1 MIPNHAGFFFL
12 SRLNFQANM
21 SDFVHLDNH
30 SHYSLL
36 DSSCKIKD
44 LVNAAVENRMTAFAL
59 TDYGNLFGVAEF
71 FKTAR
76 NAGIQPIVGMEAYVT
91 SDRMAKDKIMYHLV
105 LIAQNNEG
113 YRNLMKLSSE
123 GWLNGFYYKPRIDKA
138 LLRKHAAGLI
148 GLSAC
153 LKGEIATKYLTRQDE
168 AAEQSALEYR
178 EIFDGR
184 FYIEIQNHDLQIEK
198 LINPKLIALSRKTG
212 IPLVAANDIKYIRR
226 EHAQAHDI
234 LMCIQSG
241 KSYGNPRRPQYPGD
255 TFYFRSAGEMISLFK
270 DTPEA
275 IENTVAIAEQCTV
288 NLEFGKVLLPDFPLP
303 AGHDS
308 MDGYLRHLS
317 EQGLARKYEVITDSM
332 RERLNYEL
340 KTISDMGF
348 PGYFLIVQDF
358 INTARKMGVSVGLG
372 RGSAAGS
379 LVSYATGITNID
391 PLKYNLLFERFL
403 NPERVSMPDIDIDF
417 ADRGRGKVIDY
428 VIEKYGKENVS
439 QIITFGSM
447 AARGILRDVGRA
459 LDIPLPEVDRIAKL
473 VPRRV
478 GVTLEAA
485 LKEVPEF
492 REIEKGS
499 DKRLKNLLEFS
510 QVLEGLVRQPGIHAA
525 GIVITPEPIADLV
538 PIYKTGKDEVTT
550 QFDKDWVEKIG
561 LLKMD
566 FLGLT
571 TLTILDDA
579 LDHIEKAHDRRVDLE
594 KIPLDDAKTFALFSE
609 GHTIGVFQ
617 FESQGMTEY
626 MKRLKPT
633 NIEDLIAMNALYR
646 PGPMEFINNFINRK
660 HGIEK
665 VDCYHANLEPILKST
680 YGVIVYQE
688 QVMQIAQVLA
698 GFSLGKA
705 DVVRRM
711 MAKKKPEDLEKIK
724 PEWIEGTVSRGYDRA
739 LAEKIFELL
748 VPFSNYAFNKS
759 HSAAYAVLAYHTAYL
774 KANYPAEFM
783 TAVLTSEMGDSD
795 RVVKIIEECGRMELK
810 ILPPDINESDAEF
823 TVRGNTIRFGLGAV
837 KNVGLSAIDSIL
849 RARQE
854 NGRFTNLF
862 ELCRLVDLR
871 LCNKKTLESLVY
883 AGAMDSLDGNRAQIF
898 ALIDGATAHGNKHK
912 EQENLDQISI
922 FGEDS
927 EEPFDYVPP
936 ALPDVPPWSQIDC
949 LQKEK
954 EILGFYVSGNPLED
968 FRSEIELFSNYRPN
982 GRTIR
987 EGTELRVAGMIT
999 ACREIITRRG
1009 SKMAFATI
1017 QTLSGSVESILFA
1030 ETYDRFKDLIK
1041 DDTLVMVRG
1050 KASQRDTS
1058 ETKIIADEIKPI
1070 DQIREQA
1077 KRIRISIDA
1086 TQLND
1091 TLLQQILDIVQS
1103 SESGQ
1108 CELELALL
1116 VPGIKV
1122 RATYSS
1128 KKFYIKPGAD
1138 LFKRLVTTVGR
1149 KNLHVDM

>member
-1 MIPNHAGFFFL
+1 
-12 SRLNFQANM
+12 
-21 SDFVHLDNH
+21 
-30 SHYSLL
+30 
-36 DSSCKIKD
+36 
-44 LVNAAVENRMTAFAL
+44 
-59 TDYGNLFGVAEF
+59 
-71 FKTAR
+71 
-76 NAGIQPIVGMEAYVT
+76 
-91 SDRMAKDKIMYHLV
+91 
-105 LIAQNNEG
+105 
-113 YRNLMKLSSE
+113 
-123 GWLNGFYYKPRIDKA
+123 
-138 LLRKHAAGLI
+138 
-148 GLSAC
+148 
-153 LKGEIATKYLTRQDE
+153 
-168 AAEQSALEYR
+168 
-178 EIFDGR
+178 
-184 FYIEIQNHDLQIEK
+184 
-198 LINPKLIALSRKTG
+198 
-212 IPLVAANDIKYIRR
+212 
-226 EHAQAHDI
+226 
-234 LMCIQSG
+234 
-241 KSYGNPRRPQYPGD
+241 
-255 TFYFRSAGEMISLFK
+255 
-270 DTPEA
+270 
-275 IENTVAIAEQCTV
+275 
-288 NLEFGKVLLPDFPLP
+288 
-303 AGHDS
+303 
-308 MDGYLRHLS
+308 
-317 EQGLARKYEVITDSM
+317 
-332 RERLNYEL
+332 
-340 KTISDMGF
+340 
-348 PGYFLIVQDF
+348 
-358 INTARKMGVSVGLG
+358 
-372 RGSAAGS
+372 
-379 LVSYATGITNID
+379 
-391 PLKYNLLFERFL
+391 
-403 NPERVSMPDIDIDF
+403 
-417 ADRGRGKVIDY
+417 
-428 VIEKYGKENVS
+428 
-439 QIITFGSM
+439 
-447 AARGILRDVGRA
+447 
-459 LDIPLPEVDRIAKL
+459 
-473 VPRRV
+473 
-478 GVTLEAA
+478 
-485 LKEVPEF
+485 
-492 REIEKGS
+492 
-499 DKRLKNLLEFS
+499 
-510 QVLEGLVRQPGIHAA
+510 
-525 GIVITPEPIADLV
+525 
-538 PIYKTGKDEVTT
+538 
-550 QFDKDWVEKIG
+550 
-561 LLKMD
+561 
-566 FLGLT
+566 
-571 TLTILDDA
+571 
-579 LDHIEKAHDRRVDLE
+579 
-594 KIPLDDAKTFALFSE
+594 
-609 GHTIGVFQ
+609 
-617 FESQGMTEY
+617 
-626 MKRLKPT
+626 
-633 NIEDLIAMNALYR
+633 
-646 PGPMEFINNFINRK
+646 
-660 HGIEK
+660 
-665 VDCYHANLEPILKST
+665 
-680 YGVIVYQE
+680 
-688 QVMQIAQVLA
+688 MQIAQVLA

-1077 KRIRISIDA
+1077 KRIRISIDV

-1116 VPGIKV
+1116 VPGNKV